1 MPTLWVSEALS
12 GFFSI
17 PKFEDFF
24 FSWNMDFR
32 GFKGDLLYNIEIKN
46 EH

>member
-24 FSWNMDFR
+24 FQNMDFR
-32 GFKGDLLYNIEIKN
+32 GFKGDLLYNIEIRN